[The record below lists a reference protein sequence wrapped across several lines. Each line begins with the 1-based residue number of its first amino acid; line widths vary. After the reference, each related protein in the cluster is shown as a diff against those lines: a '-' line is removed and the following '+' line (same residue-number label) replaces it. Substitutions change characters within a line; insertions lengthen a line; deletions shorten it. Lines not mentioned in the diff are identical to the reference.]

1 MAIEIN
7 SPLVDKAIDL
17 YYKSLGMD
25 RDNDSRK
32 NEYSQARMA
41 LSNAL
46 SLSGMH
52 TEEIAK
58 IINRHRTSVIH
69 HLKHH
74 NGELKHWYGYK
85 GKFERCKM
93 LVSPVLESVI
103 ANDNTEKLSILKASR
118 DHLMNEITQVD
129 NRIGELEN
137 QFNEHI

>member
-17 YYKSLGMD
+17 YYKSLNMD

-32 NEYSQARMA
+32 HEYSQARMA

-52 TEEIAK
+52 NEEIAK

>member
-1 MAIEIN
+1 MAVEIN
-7 SPLVDKAIDL
+7 SPLVDKAINL
-17 YYKSLGMD
+17 YYKSLGLH
-25 RDNDSRK
+25 RKNDSRK

-74 NGELKHWYGYK
+74 TGELKHWYGYK

-129 NRIGELEN
+129 NRIVEL
-137 QFNEHI
+137 

>member
-1 MAIEIN
+1 MAVEIN
-7 SPLVDKAIDL
+7 SPLVDKAINL
-17 YYKSLGMD
+17 YYKSLGLH
-25 RDNDSRK
+25 RKNDSRK
-32 NEYSQARMA
+32 NDYSQARMA

-52 TEEIAK
+52 NEEIAK

-74 NGELKHWYGYK
+74 TGELKHWYGYK

-93 LVSPVLESVI
+93 LVSPVLEAVI
-103 ANDNTEKLSILKASR
+103 ANDSDEKISLLKASR

>member
-17 YYKSLGMD
+17 YYKSLNMD

-74 NGELKHWYGYK
+74 TGELKHWYGYK